1 MNKVIILFFAATVS
15 FFTACNDTYRD
26 FQSVKDMKWYDT
38 DVKTFDVTISEDG
51 NYDLI
56 FAMRHSTGYP
66 FTTIKVNMEQ
76 ITPEGK
82 ISEKNAEFPIAD
94 KNGKYIGEVTG
105 QLWDIENVFSENTFL
120 KKGKYIFKISHKMN
134 NNPVILVID
143 VGLIVRKHKTYK
155 YSK

>member
-1 MNKVIILFFAATVS
+1 MKQIIFVLFIFVSS
-15 FFTACNDTYRD
+15 FFTACNDIYRD

-38 DVKTFDVTISEDG
+38 DVKTFDVTIPEDG

-66 FTTIKVNMEQ
+66 FTTIKINIEQ

-82 ISEKNAEFPIAD
+82 ISEKNAEFSIAD
-94 KNGKYIGEVTG
+94 EQGHYLGEVTG
-105 QLWDIENVFSENTFL
+105 QLWDIENVFSGNAFL
-120 KKGKYIFKISHKMN
+120 MKGKYIFKISHKMN

-143 VGLIVRKHKTYK
+143 VGLIVRKHKEE
-155 YSK
+155 